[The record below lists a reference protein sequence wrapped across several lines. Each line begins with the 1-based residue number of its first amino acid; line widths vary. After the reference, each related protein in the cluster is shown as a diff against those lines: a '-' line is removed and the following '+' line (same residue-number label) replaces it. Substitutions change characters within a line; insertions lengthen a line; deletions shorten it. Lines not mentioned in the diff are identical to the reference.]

1 MPFTNAFAGNGKV
14 AAVVAIPAMARF
26 SIKLRRLLVSFT
38 AADNDDADDDDDDD
52 DEEEFNT
59 EHGVLWQTE
68 NAVVIRLSFLELI
81 ATSVAR
87 VK

>member
-1 MPFTNAFAGNGKV
+1 LPFTNAFAGNGKV
-14 AAVVAIPAMARF
+14 AAVVAIPAMTRF

-38 AADNDDADDDDDDD
+38 AADNDDDDDDDDE
-52 DEEEFNT
+52 EEEFNT